1 MSGDRGRKPQ
11 GISRGASRHLS
22 ARSSGKGT
30 ASLGLVAAAVAAAA
44 VGLHDQESIGSGS
57 TGFESS
63 SGQDF
68 ERQPKIDWGQFGQ
81 ASFVSGSIFEQS
93 VQVLNALFQVAQ
105 SVAPQAVPG
114 SSFIARYEL
123 SATSSELLDALAQ
136 SSVPVTVWSDKP
148 NFTFSSSNFGP
159 SLELVSLSAP
169 SSTSSESEEE
179 SDWVEQFELA
189 LSDSLYVRADSKY
202 EIAEVDPESSGLFIP
217 PVAGGGGGGGGAA
230 VATSPGVS
238 DVPAAGGGGSDV
250 GGGAAT
256 GGGGGGGG
264 GGPVATA
271 MSGAVID
278 GYVSG
283 ATVFLDLNGN
293 YTFDA
298 DEPFA
303 ITDSSGAYSFE
314 TTVNPA
320 DYNVVALGGIDQ
332 QTLASIDTL
341 IAPGSIPY
349 VTPISTV
356 YTYAEA
362 AGAGQGDAIFT
373 SLGLSAGDMAY
384 DPVASASGGGDGAD
398 QATVV
403 LRTGAALLTV
413 VSNAAA
419 LCDGLAGDGDMASAS
434 RQVFSTMA
442 SLGGTFLNNL
452 VNGDQTNSQNVFK
465 DIVYGTLATATGQSD
480 GNLRSAFSG
489 LVDASAAEVEQ
500 ITAVLKTVDKTT
512 LATLERDAGAGQ
524 AVFAANAKAAAE
536 AARTALGGD
545 LKTMTPEALYAAK
558 ASISSAV
565 SAVARDDLES
575 ARTQQSSLI
584 SLQKAASSGSVKV
597 SFDEINVDAALGS
610 EGKVT
615 SFDITKNDVTTSG
628 HPAKLIAVGV
638 YDPFALSGVDGSIS
652 GSAFSFNLSSA
663 TITALEGLLPSGSTV
678 DAEVVTG
685 DRLITIVASDGS
697 VYEASL
703 DTLTLDAADGDGNR
717 KATLTFTGDAVPAA
731 IQDESGQLS
740 FLITKVVPDGYQLN
754 IVDNQLEVT
763 IEGQDFK
770 DDNPDVKLPSS
781 FRLTYVVQDP
791 GNPET
796 LSSGMVIAKVKPAAP
811 IIEITEMSADEAG
824 PSNAVSYDSNG
835 YTAIDLSLVV
845 GVARGEDGQIIPS
858 GLGLNGSVSITGLP
872 TDSVLKLGNTY
883 FESVT
888 VNSQDAWV
896 LSGSDISA
904 NILTGDFSGL
914 QVLVPEHVSGE
925 FGEIQARAETRYLT
939 MAASKTSEQ
948 TSLSIAPVTDGV
960 LTTSAFRAPAPWVA
974 PSDPEEDVTYS
985 LFADT
990 KSLPIDKSSVAL
1002 VDDDGSEV
1010 LIARLS
1016 IVEGPGADLVA
1027 LVAGEFDDALVVYG
1041 EPEHQS
1047 VYIGVASGVDGH
1059 AKILEFLSGI
1069 DVSLSG
1075 HFSGDLNFKLAMGS
1089 LEDSLFDTANP
1100 LNSPILLDEAGAVTF
1115 SRTVVPLADTPSLD
1129 AIELVIADQ
1138 AAGVWQQN
1146 DYADNP
1152 DNPSQSSFFMV
1163 PVSYAVSSPDSNEF
1177 LYVAVST
1184 DDLNDANAT
1193 ISLNKDVVIEDL
1205 TLNGADWKVI
1215 PVTAGEEFFI
1225 RVPYETFSPVS
1236 FRFAA
1241 VTRDVDGTGVQT
1253 QPAIGL
1259 VQALELPFESVPQPA
1274 ALSILSFSGQE
1285 DVAFSLSSFLSISP
1299 GQGRQ
1304 LSDLVVEIEATTGG
1318 PSLYLGDALVAPV
1331 DGKLVADLALGTLE
1345 EYRLQ
1350 PATNSVS
1357 TISLN
1362 VEVLDPY
1369 RDGSGGVAPSSGVS
1383 SGQVKILPVADG
1395 VDQGA
1400 LDAYS
1405 TTLEMNL
1412 EVAQQLNAEG
1422 GVFDQIRLLDSA
1434 EGYSVRLVLPSGAP
1448 PDSALVTVDGVF
1460 VMPTVVAASARS
1472 PSSTITDTDGSTL
1485 DVYAVGSQNR
1495 FELEAGDYVFRG
1507 SREEATGF
1515 EAVKVEAG
1523 ALVLGTEQAVNPYAV
1538 EAFLGQERV
1547 AYSFS
1552 KAQIEA
1558 ANIQIT
1564 PRSGLAG
1571 LTDVSVQ
1578 VFTSQGTAIQGIPNE
1593 IVLPILVRADA
1604 IAPEVQA
1611 ADVIADEDQVGGI
1624 PLTIDLPINDNRVDF
1639 EKLGL
1644 KVVVGSGHVDQ
1655 GATFTASPYGGTGQM
1670 TFAYSSSEGGWTI
1683 FGLNG
1688 NTPVQF
1694 DPTSLTYHPSPN
1706 FSGSINFAVTPFAQ
1720 TADGSIQESNPLNMG
1735 LQVNAVAETFT
1746 LGSPSNLNIIEDQSG
1761 NIDLGSLITINA
1773 DDARDGDEIMV
1784 FEITASK
1791 DVRFGMEGI
1800 SLSPTSSTST
1810 TYSYTLTHP
1819 LASLSSLAALQVVPQ
1834 DNFSTD
1840 ESGVSISLSARS
1852 FEPVN
1857 GDQVAIGPVTASIIV
1872 QPVPDTPDAPIV
1884 VSRSSFLKEYQG
1896 GDPDSTNSILLSSIF
1911 SLPSLSTGNGDEVV
1925 NVVVQ
1930 ENSAV
1935 ELFTNDGSVS
1945 VLTPDSGF
1953 YRIASEDFSRVYVRG
1968 AQYSSNT
1975 SLTGTVLNI
1984 NTETDL
1990 SYGVGVWDD
1999 VDPVYASNTW
2009 TQSTLY
2015 LNPVASGITGPI
2027 TPASTPSMVEDAA
2040 TKLWLSELVSG
2051 KPTLVDATETLAF
2064 YVTVPD
2070 FVNVSA
2076 KAGSGYNLPVP
2087 IPVDGGGA
2095 RYLIPDSSLGNVGLS
2110 LSRNL
2115 AQDFDVIFSAVSKE
2129 SNGSVSTASTPV
2141 TVSVA
2146 VSPVADA
2153 PVVSVPS
2160 EVSGLISADQAYLKI
2175 PLRAYLADN
2184 DGSESLQ
2191 VIVKIT
2197 SSSSL
2202 SSGDVIV
2209 GTFDASDPTQ
2219 FNVGTTTVSAGSI
2232 IYTASTVEEIAALSR
2247 LAIQSTN
2254 DYRGN
2259 SALTIEVTA
2268 TATDVNG
2275 GVTDSQDTVESFKA
2289 TVYQE
2294 IDPVAVSFGSPVTA
2308 NFVAEIPI
2316 TLTAPA
2322 SLPTGVT
2329 PDNLSLLVVL
2339 EQVNGAG
2346 LPQNVYFATKE
2357 NGQSNSD
2364 LVPVGATLG
2373 EASPVWLISGRDLF
2387 VPEVD
2392 GSVDWTST
2400 SKTLTLITGDLIDK
2414 KDVTLNVTAF
2424 VSDPDGGSS
2433 AKYPANGATTFTVD
2447 YEVGASDADPLV
2459 LSFDGSPIT
2468 SVKNDNEALRI
2479 DLDGDGNSNEIPT
2492 YWFGA
2497 SEPNYAFF
2505 VKQTITEDE
2514 EIGIGDLF
2522 VDFESLASYVV
2533 GEVGSGA
2540 LADGILSSD
2549 ELSSAGV
2556 RLWSDLDADGIYDV
2570 STETLGLSSD
2580 GITALGT
2587 FEIILPAQLA
2597 RASEGGAIQSLMEA
2611 QVVFSDGSEGAAFAV
2626 AIPYVEATLAAG
2638 TDISGFE
2645 GAFSSAPAVVVNP
2658 VGAGSGGNSVPEDVA
2673 SKPGFVV
2680 TLTEAQKASGILQDP
2695 NHLLKVGIDTGDA
2708 LINEAISLS
2717 AGAKDE
2723 EGGYF
2728 ILTGG
2733 DANRTIKLLD
2743 LPEHWVG
2750 DISVTVTPYASGL
2763 DDSGVLQT
2771 ISGAVSEGTIQVIG
2785 VPDVPDALMLEIDSD
2800 NAGVLRPAEGSDIY
2814 LTTDWQVYSQ
2824 SSNDLLMRI
2833 SSPGLNNKTLA
2844 FSSTD
2849 IEELFFDI
2857 TVTSLSDLIVGTD
2870 FEVILGTTNLGTSGQ
2885 YTISSG
2891 DLDEFYVA
2899 LNDGVAGSFEFIVQ
2913 GYTQQNGLKAYSP
2926 AVGLF
2931 LADVAPVADGLVS
2944 DSLVLTLPATSKSEG
2959 SGTFTLAEVGVGLK
2973 DTSEIFRLDILIG
2986 GSGRSAADLLA
2997 VDGWTEGLLEQG
3009 ILDEFVASGSLAGED
3024 AVLSNW
3030 RYFTYTSS
3038 VPGSEVVPPITAE
3051 FDAFFNGEVKL
3062 VSRAN
3067 SIELVEGQASTYQ
3080 YGVAQTF
3087 TINPDVSASG
3097 FDRSLMVDASNDAD
3111 PEVFALG
3118 NRLLVEE
3125 VLDGGEAVVSQFK
3138 ILTTAFD
3145 PDESIVIRPVAGQ
3158 AAEQYFDWAYDENSG
3173 VYNVSIKQ
3181 GIQGLP
3187 PVEARQLSFE
3197 YQISEGEGEQRIDSS
3212 FNPSSLRLNLDL
3224 VKDVTPAQIDAT
3236 GADTALSV
3244 VDGKASNTFLV
3255 PLVPEAVLNESD
3267 DELYYLLSGVPEW
3280 LVPYSEVDGVVALIG
3295 FVEDSSVD
3303 SNGVAFRTYRISPEE
3318 IPTGELFF
3326 EVSNRFI
3333 TAEETET
3340 LSWNAVFVEPTN
3352 MRESVSSSHSLDV
3365 TVNPSPQKPTIYGPG
3380 SAQIEEDSIT
3390 PFDLGSLSFEAGSFS
3405 LDTVKA
3411 ALYIPSEVTLSGITT
3426 QTPEQV
3432 VVLYAYDAET
3442 STVLKGGANRLE
3454 LTTLEW
3460 SALAL
3465 TKSGD
3470 IEIIGSSQRRDLF
3483 SLSEG
3488 NSLGPAGSYV
3498 AYFWDKYDFSDQVSN
3513 PSAVSWTTVSD
3524 YNEAI
3529 SYEIAAW
3536 QELGSSG
3543 IPTDKSLIAYRR
3555 FHLDYS
3561 NVPEDV
3567 SIKGLPSVAQ
3577 VAEGE
3582 IVPITDLVLTGLAAG
3597 DSVAVELR
3605 LPELFIAYR
3614 RDELDPTFDLITDR
3628 SSYQM
3633 LPTYVEGGYAFY
3645 VLTPDDV
3652 TTEVAVV
3659 GFEAPSG
3666 AGGDSYGVSI
3676 SAQANDPNTGAL
3688 GAVSEISSS
3697 IDVIAT
3703 LDTPELSVQKA
3714 LVTAEDS
3721 SLYSTLHSATGIS
3734 LTKPLNIAE
3743 DSFSVFSYISYSP
3756 DVSELV
3762 KTTITL
3768 QGNDAEKFELIFD
3781 PSVIVEEPNPGSGQY
3796 IITSASRL
3804 PIEVKVQTKDI
3815 ISDYANFSGSNL
3827 LDVLGK
3833 VSSSTPD
3840 LFSLIESGI
3849 LLQIA
3854 SDSAS
3859 SSLIDAFVTDS
3870 NNQIG
3875 TVVDGFESPDLYL
3888 KVYEI
3893 DATTKTTL
3901 NLDASFATGT
3911 YAITG
3916 SLTDGWVLNQVEV
3929 SGSVVGV
3936 DSLPFISIV
3945 SESIFA
3951 DKSIVPSNPGI
3962 AISSEIHVPIVVRDA
3977 NDQPKIQDGATLT
3990 ADFVETEDATGVL
4003 DAPAYAQTGT
4013 LTFTDADGDYGTP
4026 GDFVHQ
4032 VTIEPIASE
4041 TQIEGFVSR
4050 GQISVSTPTQ
4060 DLLTSRTVEWQY
4072 DVQESAIDDL
4082 YYGEIETEQYEII
4095 IDDGQAGG
4103 INSTTITITLA
4114 GDNDLP
4120 VISTQA
4126 ISLSAGTGGNA
4137 NTLVAVDFT
4146 DVDLSQ
4152 SQDSYFQAGTRSPA
4166 VAFLSYAH
4174 TDASDGVRLRD
4185 SSPVEDFLT
4194 VTGVSKAVDSS
4205 EGSVLMEAMPLNRI
4219 VDFWI
4224 KGNSL
4229 ELNYDVTVN
4238 EMHDSVARETS
4249 ATETVTFVVDE
4260 FVLPDIA
4267 MLADSAGLI
4276 EGSLRYRQELFG
4288 YDVADGFSNDFSRFA
4303 VSPGTSTVLAQDYVW
4318 AISTSELI
4326 DGSTAYI
4333 LSPADL
4339 SSLRTIVTTID
4350 QGDVYYLD
4358 AGGLDGEISTSGY
4371 YVLTDS
4377 LASTADLSQEKTAF
4391 GLQPFYINL
4400 SARANVTAADF
4411 VASHGT
4417 VVGVTPR
4424 DFSYDIN
4431 SSTYEWV
4438 VWVRPDEG
4446 TRYAQSAISISP
4458 DSTSGVSVNSQSIRE
4473 FIHPETLMEYIK
4485 VTAQTDGQIGIQWAN
4500 LTQQSVIL
4508 IHDMDGNIVHFQGT
4522 DNGFFTVPSV
4532 LAGQEF
4538 VIGWGVHGQAEGP
4551 TPFLLEPDSL
4561 TITNAS
4567 VVSSVEALTTG
4578 ESDFGLQ
4585 PFYINLS
4592 ASANVTAA
4600 DFLASHGTVV
4610 DVTPRNFSYDINSST
4625 SSWVV
4630 WVRPD
4635 GGTGYT
4641 RSTISIAPDSTSGV
4655 SVSSQDIRPF
4665 LHPESDVSHMVVS
4678 ALQDGSIT
4686 VSLPSGIDKHV
4697 LWVRDEDGR
4706 ILNYQ
4711 GSDRGDLTIP
4721 NAVAG
4726 EEFTISWSLHGE
4738 IMPPTNSAKLF
4749 ALTRDYENFFNG
4761 STYNIS
4767 DGGRDAYDAGNKL
4780 FVDGV
4785 SLVYDDAVSDDRFG
4799 AGSQDTMRYGEGVW
4813 AAFVTGNTANRFQVT
4828 GNLGSDGSTKGTN
4841 GALNDYGGYSALT
4854 YQTYDG
4860 YGDND
4865 PSINRIF
4872 IYKSNG
4878 DVTVDAVNVT
4888 AGSDSENWDISGL
4901 SGVSDFAYFVLYG
4914 QDGSAGIAQDGMQA
4928 FMEAAVDQL
4937 MQDTLVADRGAA
4949 FDANLTNLLGSID
4962 HLLGPG
4968 TSADSSFELI
4978 VTNAD
4983 AEPFNGSSSRESYLI
4998 WADRDV
5004 DAGGNATYDVDLPT
5018 PILDTSR
5025 STNIL
5030 GTDGQDVIFL
5040 SDYSDGGLV
5049 YGGLGHD
5056 IIEGSGGDDMIIAS
5070 AGIDE
5075 MSGGGGKDAF
5085 VVSSEIIYD
5094 RLDELSDSAQD
5105 VLFDEL
5111 IGQSSALLSSATSG
5125 LGTIGIAGFVLDF
5138 DESVDSV
5145 IFQGLNDSAGLGYF
5159 EINEQSA
5166 MIHVA
5171 ALDDAPYDTLGIIL
5185 MSHIDTNWDD
5195 VLSANAYIYA

>member
-1 MSGDRGRKPQ
+1 VSGNSGRKPQ

-22 ARSSGKGT
+22 TALSGSGT
-30 ASLGLVAAAVAAAA
+30 ASLGLVVAAVAAAA
-44 VGLHDQESIGSGS
+44 VGLRDQESIGPGS

-68 ERQPKIDWGQFGQ
+68 ARQPKIDWGQFGQ

-93 VQVLNALFQVAQ
+93 VQVLSALFQVTQA
-105 SVAPQAVPG
+105 VASQAVPG
-114 SSFIARYEL
+114 SSSIARYEL
-123 SATSSELLDALAQ
+123 SAASSELLDALAQ
-136 SSVPVTVWSDKP
+136 SSVPATAWSDKP
-148 NFTFSSSNFGP
+148 NFTFTASNFGP
-159 SLELVSLSAP
+159 SLELVSLSTP

-217 PVAGGGGGGGGAA
+217 PVAGGGGGGGAA
-230 VATSPGVS
+230 VATNPGVS

-250 GGGAAT
+250 GGSDVGGGAAA
-256 GGGGGGGG
+256 GGGG
-264 GGPVATA
+264 GGPVATVMA
-271 MSGAVID
+271 GAVID
-278 GYVSG
+278 GYVKGSH
-283 ATVFLDLNGN
+283 VFLDLNGN
-293 YTFDA
+293 YKFDSG
-298 DEPFA
+298 EPDA
-303 ITDSSGAYSFE
+303 WTNLNGEYSFE

-320 DYNVVALGGIDQ
+320 DYNVVALGGLDGGAQIQ
-332 QTLASIDTL
+332 IL
-341 IAPGSIPY
+341 IAPGSSTY
-349 VTPISTV
+349 VTPISTIFS
-356 YTYAEA
+356 YADA
-362 AGAGQGDAIFT
+362 SGSGQGASILEV
-373 SLGLSAGDMAY
+373 LGLSVDDLSY
-384 DPVASASGGGDGAD
+384 DIQAEVEEGGDAAD
-398 QATVV
+398 DAATA
-403 LRTGAALLTV
+403 LRTGASLLTAV
-413 VSNAAA
+413 ANAAM
-419 LCDGLAGDGDMASAS
+419 LVDVLAGDGDLELAS
-434 RQVFSTMA
+434 RKVFSTM
-442 SLGGTFLNNL
+442 SSFGGEALNNL
-452 VNGDQTNSQNVFK
+452 VNGTSDQCK
-465 DIVYGTLATATGQSD
+465 DAFTEIVYETLSTESGKSVEL
-480 GNLRSAFSG
+480 LRSTYSKQ
-489 LVDASAAEVEQ
+489 VDKTAIDVEAVANALKNLDKNQLAEIQLQAGIGQAQFINNTRSAAEG
-500 ITAVLKTVDKTT
+500 AVSALNGKKLKD
-512 LATLERDAGAGQ
+512 ATPAEIE
-524 AVFAANAKAAAE
+524 AAAE
-536 AARTALGGD
+536 AIQDSIANVIRTELDDAR
-545 LKTMTPEALYAAK
+545 KM
-558 ASISSAV
+558 
-565 SAVARDDLES
+565 
-575 ARTQQSSLI
+575 QQSYLN
-584 SLQKAASSGSVKV
+584 LKGSIV
-597 SFDEINVDAALGS
+597 EINVDAALGS

-615 SFDITKNDVTTSG
+615 SFDITKDDVTTSG
-628 HPAKLIAVGV
+628 QPAKLIAVGV

-652 GSAFSFNLSSA
+652 GSAFSFNLSAA
-663 TITALEGLLPSGSTV
+663 TITALEGLLPTGSTLN
-678 DAEVVTG
+678 AEVFTG
-685 DRLITIVASDGS
+685 DRLITIVASDGT

-703 DTLTLDAADGDGNR
+703 DTLTLDAADEDGNR
-717 KATLTFTGDAVPAA
+717 KATLTFAGDTVPAT

-824 PSNAVSYDSNG
+824 PSNAVSYEGNG
-835 YTAIDLSLVV
+835 YTAIDLSLMV

-883 FESVT
+883 FISVT
-888 VNSQDAWV
+888 VNSQDVWV
-896 LSGSDISA
+896 LSGSSISTS
-904 NILTGDFSGL
+904 ILTGDFSGL

-925 FGEIQARAETRYLT
+925 FSEIQARAETRYLT

-948 TSLSIAPVTDGV
+948 TSLSITPVTDGV

-974 PSDPEEDVTYS
+974 PSDQEEDVTYS

-990 KSLPIDKSSVAL
+990 KSLPIDKFSVAL

-1027 LVAGEFDDALVVYG
+1027 LVAGELDDALVVYG

-1047 VYIGVASGVDGH
+1047 VYVGVASGVDGH

-1089 LEDSLFDTANP
+1089 LEESLFDTANP

-1285 DVAFSLSSFLSISP
+1285 DVAFSLASFLSISP

-1395 VDQGA
+1395 VDQDA

-1472 PSSTITDTDGSTL
+1472 PSSTMTDTDGSTR

-1495 FELEAGDYVFRG
+1495 FGLEAGDYVFRG

-1571 LTDVSVQ
+1571 LTDVSIQ

-1644 KVVVGSGHVDQ
+1644 KVVVESGHVDQ

-1670 TFAYSSSEGGWTI
+1670 TFAYSSSQGGWTI

-1720 TADGSIQESNPLNMG
+1720 TADGSIQESSPLNMG

-1746 LGSPSNLNIIEDQSG
+1746 LGTPSNLNIIEDQSG

-1791 DVRFGMEGI
+1791 DVRFAMDGI

-1896 GDPDSTNSILLSSIF
+1896 GEPVSTNSILLSSIF
-1911 SLPSLSTGNGDEVV
+1911 SLPSLSTGNSDEVV

-1930 ENSAV
+1930 ENSAF
-1935 ELFTNDGSVS
+1935 ELFTNNGSVS
-1945 VLTPDSGF
+1945 VLTPNSGF
-1953 YRIASEDFSRVYVRG
+1953 YRIASEDFSQVYVRG

-1990 SYGVGVWDD
+1990 SYGVGIWDD

-2015 LNPVASGITGPI
+2015 LNPVASGITGSI
-2027 TPASTPSMVEDAA
+2027 TPASTPSMVEDDA

-2076 KAGSGYNLPVP
+2076 KAGSGYNLTVP

-2095 RYLIPDSSLGNVGLS
+2095 RYLIPDSSLANVGLS

-2219 FNVGTTTVSAGSI
+2219 FNVVTTTVDAGSI

-2259 SALTIEVTA
+2259 SALTVEVTA
-2268 TATDVNG
+2268 TATDENG

-2373 EASPVWLISGRDLF
+2373 EATPVWLISGRDLF

-2400 SKTLTLITGDLIDK
+2400 SKTLTLITGDWIDK

-2533 GEVGSGA
+2533 SEVGSGA

-2580 GITALGT
+2580 GMTASGT

-2611 QVVFSDGSEGAAFAV
+2611 QVVFSGGSEGAAFAV

-2645 GAFSSAPAVVVNP
+2645 GAFSSTPAVAVNP
-2658 VGAGSGGNSVPEDVA
+2658 VGAGIDGNAVPEDVA
-2673 SKPGFVV
+2673 SKPGFVI
-2680 TLTEAQKASGILQDP
+2680 TLTEAQKALGVTQDP
-2695 NHLLKVGIDTGDA
+2695 NHLLKVEIDTGDA

-2750 DISVTVTPYASGL
+2750 DISVTVTPYASALTPPPQPGGL
-2763 DDSGVLQT
+2763 GELIT
-2771 ISGAVSEGTIQVIG
+2771 ISGESSTGMIKVVG

-2814 LTTDWQVYSQ
+2814 LTTDWQAYSQ
-2824 SSNDLLMRI
+2824 SSNNDLLMTV
-2833 SSPGLNNKTLA
+2833 SSPGLNDETLA

-2899 LNDGVAGSFEFIVQ
+2899 LNDGVAGPFEFIVQ

-2931 LADVAPVADGLVS
+2931 LADVAPVADGLVA

-2973 DTSEIFRLDILIG
+2973 DTSEIFQLDILIG

-3244 VDGKASNTFLV
+3244 VDGEASNTFLV

-3267 DELYYLLSGVPEW
+3267 DELYYLLAGVPEW

-3333 TAEETET
+3333 TTQETET

-3442 STVLKGGANRLE
+3442 ATVLKGGANRLE
-3454 LTTLEW
+3454 LTTTEW

-3483 SLSEG
+3483 ALSEG

-3498 AYFWDKYDFSDQVSN
+3498 AYFWDKYDFSDQVSD

-3543 IPTDKSLIAYRR
+3543 MPTDKSLIAYRR
-3555 FHLDYS
+3555 FHLDYT

-3567 SIKGLPSVAQ
+3567 SIKGLPSVAE

-3628 SSYQM
+3628 SSYQI

-3645 VLTPDDV
+3645 ALTPDDV
-3652 TTEVAVV
+3652 TTDIAVV

-3666 AGGDSYGVSI
+3666 TGGDSYGVSI

-3688 GAVSEISSS
+3688 GAVSEISAS

-3721 SLYSTLHSATGIS
+3721 LLYSTLHSATGIS

-3804 PIEVKVQTKDI
+3804 PIEVQVQTKDI

-3827 LDVLGK
+3827 LDVLAK

-3840 LFSLIESGI
+3840 LFRLIEAGV

-3859 SSLIDAFVTDS
+3859 SSLIDAFVTDN

-3875 TVVDGFESPDLYL
+3875 TVVEGFESPDLYL

-3893 DATTKTTL
+3893 DATTKTAL
-3901 NLDASFATGT
+3901 NLDASFVTGT

-3951 DKSIVPSNPGI
+3951 DESIVPSNPGS
-3962 AISSEIHVPIVVRDA
+3962 AISSEVHVPIVVRDA

-3990 ADFVETEDATGVL
+3990 ADFVETEDTTGVL

-4041 TQIEGFVSR
+4041 AQIEVFVSR
-4050 GQISVSTPTQ
+4050 GQISVSTPMQ

-4072 DVQESAIDDL
+4072 DVLESAIDDL

-4120 VISTQA
+4120 VISTQT

-4166 VAFLSYAH
+4166 VAFLSYTLA
-4174 TDASDGVRLRD
+4174 DVSDGVRLRD

-4238 EMHDSVARETS
+4238 ETHDSVARETS

-4267 MLADSAGLI
+4267 MLADSTGLI
-4276 EGSLRYRQELFG
+4276 EGSLLYRQELFG
-4288 YDVADGFSNDFSRFA
+4288 YDAVDGFSNDFSRFA
-4303 VSPGTSTVLAQDYVW
+4303 VSPGTLTVLAQDYVW

-4358 AGGLDGEISTSGY
+4358 AGELGGEISTSGY

-4377 LASTADLSQEKTAF
+4377 LASTVDLSQEKTAF

-4400 SARANVTAADF
+4400 SARANLTAADF

-4446 TRYAQSAISISP
+4446 TRYAQSAISIAP
-4458 DSTSGVSVNSQSIRE
+4458 DSTSGVSVDSQIIRE
-4473 FIHPETLMEYIK
+4473 FIHPETLMEYMK

-4635 GGTGYT
+4635 EGTGYT

-4726 EEFTISWSLHGE
+4726 EEFMISWSLHGE

-4749 ALTRDYENFFNG
+4749 ALTSDYENFFNG
-4761 STYNIS
+4761 STYDIL
-4767 DGGRDAYDAGNKL
+4767 DGGRDAYDTGNKL

-4813 AAFVTGNTANRFQVT
+4813 AAFVTGNTANRFEVT
-4828 GNLGSDGSTKGTN
+4828 GNLGSDGSTKGTS

-4949 FDANLTNLLGSID
+4949 FDENLTNLLGSID

-4968 TSADSSFELI
+4968 TSADSNFELI

-5111 IGQSSALLSSATSG
+5111 LGQSSALLSSATSG
-5125 LGTIGIAGFVLDF
+5125 LGTIGIAGFVVDF
-5138 DESVDSV
+5138 DASVDSV
-5145 IFQGLNDSAGLGYF
+5145 IFQGLNDSAELGYF